1 MKKVLLLATVAL
13 LVSGVSFANTDKG
26 KKKKCAKAKTCCQ
39 KSTSCSKDKEKTAE
53 VKAETKTN

>member
-1 MKKVLLLATVAL
+1 VEYLSLIPIKEK
-13 LVSGVSFANTDKG
+13 S
-26 KKKKCAKAKTCCQ
+26 AKAKTCCQ